1 MQHTN
6 KEIARDLRR
15 AALLFPEMANI
26 EPHELDESCV
36 VYVDTDT
43 TLKCLPYR
51 ESIEAMADKLGTEST
66 AYTFKDPTPPRHRDP
81 GPGFRKST
89 YASFITDG
97 ELENAYN
104 YHVAATGMPPA
115 GLNNRESK
123 L

>member
-26 EPHELDESCV
+26 EPHELAESCV

-66 AYTFKDPTPPRHRDP
+66 AYTFKDPTPPRHSDSE
-81 GPGFRKST
+81 PGFRKST
-89 YASFITDG
+89 YASFIIDG
-97 ELENAYN
+97 EMENAYN